1 MTDSPSADSPAEFEA
16 SLEALEALVA
26 RMESGELGLEQSLGE
41 FQRGME
47 LVNRCQLA
55 LDDAQ
60 RRIEALAQEAP
71 SATAAQNDHHAS
83 THVPRTPEPHDTTDP
98 DVPF

>member
-1 MTDSPSADSPAEFEA
+1 MTDPSSADSPAEFEA

-41 FQRGME
+41 FQRGTE
-47 LVNRCQLA
+47 LVNRCQRA

-60 RRIEALAQEAP
+60 RRIEALAQETPADA
-71 SATAAQNDHHAS
+71 SAQNDHGGN
-83 THVPRTPEPHDTTDP
+83 TNVPRTAEPNDSTDP

>member
-1 MTDSPSADSPAEFEA
+1 MTDTEPDTPAEFEA
-16 SLEALEALVA
+16 NLEALEALVA

-41 FQRGME
+41 FQQGIE
-47 LVNRCQLA
+47 LARRCQKA

-60 RRIEALAQEAP
+60 RRMEALTGDSSPDSDDPPGEPNVP
-71 SATAAQNDHHAS
+71 STGPSDA
-83 THVPRTPEPHDTTDP
+83 TDP

>member
-47 LVNRCQLA
+47 LVNRCQQA

-60 RRIEALAQEAP
+60 RRMEALTAETSPGA
-71 SATAAQNDHHAS
+71 SAESDHDATAN
-83 THVPRTPEPHDTTDP
+83 VPRSPAASGTTDP

>member
-1 MTDSPSADSPAEFEA
+1 MSDPSSADSPAEFEA

-47 LVNRCQLA
+47 LVNRCQRA

-60 RRIEALAQEAP
+60 RRIEALAQEPP
-71 SATAAQNDHHAS
+71 SDASVQSDHNGDAN
-83 THVPRTPEPHDTTDP
+83 VPRTPAAQDSTDP

>member
-1 MTDSPSADSPAEFEA
+1 MTDTSTDSPAEFEA

-26 RMESGELGLEQSLGE
+26 RMESGELGLEQSLEE

-47 LVNRCQLA
+47 LVGRCQKA

-60 RRIEALAQEAP
+60 ARIEKLASEP
-71 SATAAQNDHHAS
+71 SAEGAASGSAPD
-83 THVPRTPEPHDTTDP
+83 TPTDP
-98 DVPF
+98 DDVPF

>member
-1 MTDSPSADSPAEFEA
+1 MSDPSSADSPAEFEA

-26 RMESGELGLEQSLGE
+26 RMESGELGLEQSLEE
-41 FQRGME
+41 FQRGMD
-47 LVNRCQLA
+47 LVNRCQRA

-60 RRIEALAQEAP
+60 RRIEALSQEP
-71 SATAAQNDHHAS
+71 SPNASAQNDHGGNPD
-83 THVPRTPEPHDTTDP
+83 VPRTPAAQNSTDP

>member
-1 MTDSPSADSPAEFEA
+1 MSDPSSADSPAEFEA

-26 RMESGELGLEQSLGE
+26 RMESGELGLEQSLAE
-41 FQRGME
+41 FQQGME
-47 LVNRCQLA
+47 LVNRCQKA

-60 RRIEALAQEAP
+60 RRIEALTGDEANAP
-71 SATAAQNDHHAS
+71 AAGNDQTGGTS
-83 THVPRTPEPHDTTDP
+83 VPAGERTDSTDP

>member
-1 MTDSPSADSPAEFEA
+1 MTDTSTDSPAEFEA

-26 RMESGELGLEQSLGE
+26 RMESGELGLEQSLEE

-47 LVNRCQLA
+47 LVGLCQKA

-60 RRIEALAQEAP
+60 ARIEKLASAP
-71 SATAAQNDHHAS
+71 AEQGTVSGSAAG
-83 THVPRTPEPHDTTDP
+83 TPTDP
-98 DVPF
+98 DDVPF

>member
-1 MTDSPSADSPAEFEA
+1 MSDPSSADSPAEFEA

-47 LVNRCQLA
+47 LVNRCQKA

-71 SATAAQNDHHAS
+71 AEAPGQNDHGGNAN
-83 THVPRTPEPHDTTDP
+83 VPRAPEPHGSTDP

>member
-1 MTDSPSADSPAEFEA
+1 MSDPSSADSPAQFEA

-26 RMESGELGLEQSLGE
+26 RMESGELGLEQSLAE
-41 FQRGME
+41 FQQGME
-47 LVNRCQLA
+47 LVNRCQKA

-60 RRIEALAQEAP
+60 RRIEALTGDDAG
-71 SATAAQNDHHAS
+71 AAAAGNDSGGGPKIPAGGQTDS
-83 THVPRTPEPHDTTDP
+83 TDP

>member
-1 MTDSPSADSPAEFEA
+1 MSDPSSADSPAEFEA

-47 LVNRCQLA
+47 LVNRCQKA

-60 RRIEALAQEAP
+60 RRIEALTGQD
-71 SATAAQNDHHAS
+71 AAEKDSGGGAKIPAEGQTDS
-83 THVPRTPEPHDTTDP
+83 TDP

>member
-47 LVNRCQLA
+47 LVNRCQRA

-60 RRIEALAQEAP
+60 RRIEALAQEPP
-71 SATAAQNDHHAS
+71 SDASAQSDHDGNAN
-83 THVPRTPEPHDTTDP
+83 VPRTPAAQDSTDP